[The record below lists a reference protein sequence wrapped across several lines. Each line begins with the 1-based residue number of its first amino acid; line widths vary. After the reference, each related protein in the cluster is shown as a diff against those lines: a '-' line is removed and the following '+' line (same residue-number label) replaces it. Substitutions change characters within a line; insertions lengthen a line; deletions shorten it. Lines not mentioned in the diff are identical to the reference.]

1 MKAMILA
8 GGRGTRISEE
18 SRTKPKPMIEIGG
31 MPILWHIMK
40 SYEAH
45 GIREFVICLGYRGEM
60 IKRFFTDYRLFN
72 ADITVEIKT
81 GGKVVFHR
89 EDAEDWRV
97 TLAETGENTETGGR
111 VKLASRYLGEDDT
124 FLLTYGDGVGNIDI
138 KKSIEFHHKEGR
150 LATVTAVQPPG
161 RFGALDINGNK
172 VNRFLEKPKGDG
184 AYING
189 GYFVLSR
196 KCVDYIGGEHIKWEN
211 EPLEKI
217 AQDGQL
223 SAFRHDGFWQPMD
236 TLRDK
241 EQLESLW
248 QAGNAPWKVWK
259 A

>member
-40 SYEAH
+40 AYEAH

-72 ADITVEIKT
+72 ADITVETKT
-81 GGKVVFHR
+81 GGRVVFHH

-111 VKLASRYLGEDDT
+111 VKIASRYLGDDDT
-124 FLLTYGDGVGNIDI
+124 FLLTYGDGVGNVDI
-138 KKSIEFHHKEGR
+138 RKTVEFHRKEGR

-161 RFGALDINGNK
+161 RFGALDISGNK
-172 VNRFLEKPKGDG
+172 VTRFLEKPKGDG
-184 AYING
+184 SYING
-189 GYFVLSR
+189 GFFVLSR
-196 KCVDYIGGEHIKWEN
+196 KCVDYIGGEDIKWEN
-211 EPLEKI
+211 EPLENI
-217 AQDGQL
+217 AKEGQL
-223 SAFRHDGFWQPMD
+223 SAWRHEGFWQPMD

-241 EQLESLW
+241 EHLESLW

-259 A
+259 

>member
-40 SYEAH
+40 IYESH
-45 GIREFVICLGYRGEM
+45 GIKDFIVCLGYRGEF
-60 IKRFFTDYRLFN
+60 IKHFFANYRLLSS
-72 ADITVEIKT
+72 DMSVELKSGQLT
-81 GGKVVFHR
+81 FHHT
-89 EDAEDWRV
+89 DAEDWRV
-97 TLAETGENTETGGR
+97 TLVETGENTETGGR
-111 VKLASRYLGEDDT
+111 VKIASRYLGDDDT

-138 KKSIEFHHKEGR
+138 RKAIDFHRKEGR

-172 VNRFLEKPKGDG
+172 VARFLEKPKGDG
-184 AYING
+184 GYING
-189 GYFVLSR
+189 GFFVVSR
-196 KCVDYIGGEHIKWEN
+196 KCVDYIDGEHIKWEN

-217 AQDGQL
+217 ARDGQL
-223 SAFRHDGFWQPMD
+223 SAWRHEGFWQPMD

-241 EQLESLW
+241 EQLETLW
-248 QAGNAPWKVWK
+248 QDGKAPWKVWK
-259 A
+259 